1 MKVTMNKRDDTLD
14 AADIHRDDTTPKVE
28 SVVMGGEHASPRGKT
43 VEDSQIVMARSMQPP
58 DANVWGNVHGGS
70 IMRLVDEAGGAVAI
84 RHSRS
89 RCVTVAMD
97 SMTFKEPV
105 YIGDLLTISACL
117 SYVGRTSMEVEAR
130 IEAEDLR
137 TGVRRHAGTSYLIY
151 VAIDDLGRP
160 TPVPPLTLHTKEERQ
175 RWKAAEE
182 RRLHRQREA
191 GHTAK
196 G

>member
-1 MKVTMNKRDDTLD
+1 MTRVRPGNIPSMP
-14 AADIHRDDTTPKVE
+14 ADG
-28 SVVMGGEHASPRGKT
+28 SASHDHTERGGKT
-43 VEDSQIVMARSMQPP
+43 VEDSRIVMTSSMQPS
-58 DANVWGNVHGGS
+58 DANVWGNIHGGTL
-70 IMRLVDEAGGAVAI
+70 MRLVDEAGGAVAI

-105 YIGDLLTISACL
+105 YIGDLLTIAACL
-117 SYVGRTSMEVEAR
+117 THVGRTSMEVEAR

-160 TPVPPLTLHTKEERQ
+160 TPVPPLRLTTDEERAK
-175 RWKAAEE
+175 WHAAEA
-182 RRLHRQREA
+182 RRAQRKRQP
-191 GHTAK
+191 G

>member
-1 MKVTMNKRDDTLD
+1 MNKTDDTLEAANMRRDD
-14 AADIHRDDTTPKVE
+14 AAQMTE
-28 SVVMGGEHASPRGKT
+28 GVVVGGEHASPRGKT

-58 DANVWGNVHGGS
+58 DANVWGNVHGGT

-105 YIGDLLTISACL
+105 YIGDLLTITACL

-160 TPVPPLTLHTKEERQ
+160 APVPPLILRSKEERQ

-182 RRLHRQREA
+182 RRQRRQREA
-191 GHTAK
+191 EHTAK

>member
-1 MKVTMNKRDDTLD
+1 MTSKTDTHDTAD
-14 AADIHRDDTTPKVE
+14 AASSDVRPTGIMGTTE
-28 SVVMGGEHASPRGKT
+28 AAHASQQANDHTAERGGKT
-43 VEDSQIVMARSMQPP
+43 VDESAIVMARSMQPP

-105 YIGDLLTISACL
+105 YIGDLLTITACL
-117 SYVGRTSMEVEAR
+117 TYVGRTSMEVEAH

-137 TGVRRHAGTSYLIY
+137 TGIKRHAGTSYLIY

-160 TPVPPLTLHTKEERQ
+160 TPVPPLILRSDEEHA
-175 RWKAAEE
+175 RWHAAEA
-182 RRLHRQREA
+182 RR
-191 GHTAK
+191 AK
-196 G
+196 RRH